1 MKTAISIPDPIF
13 EAAERLA
20 RRLGVSRSEVYA
32 KAVSAYLERFQEE
45 GVTAALNQVYGANP
59 EESRVAEDVLALQE
73 ASVPPERW

>member
-32 KAVSAYLERFQEE
+32 KAVSAYLEHFQEE
-45 GVTAALNQVYGANP
+45 GITAALNRVYGTNT

-73 ASVPPERW
+73 ASVPLERW